1 MLAEIEAKLVEI
13 LREKV
18 TEVPRENLFVNAK
31 PVKVKLP
38 ALIISNLDFCFENA
52 ALAENIDGG
61 KNEVE
66 ERFGGDNAKKSFKL
80 REKPLRS
87 SVHVEYPRG
96 TVLVEDENYT
106 VDYKVGSVDFR
117 QIPMKGTDNIV
128 VKYSTTSLLLLK
140 SLKVKAHY
148 AVDVWGADWTET
160 DSLAEKVIRA
170 FLLAEDK
177 LVAEGIELKPVDG
190 AIANGDES
198 KIQNIRLR
206 YILEKILRVEETA
219 GPMEKIEIKEK
230 NL

>member
-1 MLAEIEAKLVEI
+1 
-13 LREKV
+13 
-18 TEVPRENLFVNAK
+18 
-31 PVKVKLP
+31 
-38 ALIISNLDFCFENA
+38 
-52 ALAENIDGG
+52 
-61 KNEVE
+61 
-66 ERFGGDNAKKSFKL
+66 
-80 REKPLRS
+80 
-87 SVHVEYPRG
+87 
-96 TVLVEDENYT
+96 
-106 VDYKVGSVDFR
+106 
-117 QIPMKGTDNIV
+117 
-128 VKYSTTSLLLLK
+128 LK